1 MQQTE
6 KRHVTG
12 QLNNMQ
18 IEWRQW
24 IALGG
29 VARPAESATGSLR
42 ASTREYETI
51 WPAASNSKP
60 SDPLMDRSSARV
72 LAVRSELNEQ
82 TFFFPVTHSDFVS
95 TPVFGKKTRHPVSP
109 IANSLGHASHAE
121 QKQEIIPR
129 SCFPFNL
136 TNLIRVWHKTI
147 VSTIKLCK
155 ALCTL
160 NPYISNMRVFPV
172 MLIITLHL
180 NIVRFFSPPIDGDL
194 IYTRPKCGILFFCVY
209 VIMLN
214 KPLNTTATSSLTAYM
229 IHPY

>member
-24 IALGG
+24 IALRG

-82 TFFFPVTHSDFVS
+82 TFFFFLLHTLTLRALRFLAKRRDTLFRQLLIPLDTPLTLNKNRKLFPV
-95 TPVFGKKTRHPVSP
+95 
-109 IANSLGHASHAE
+109 HASL
-121 QKQEIIPR
+121 
-129 SCFPFNL
+129 L
-136 TNLIRVWHKTI
+136 T
-147 VSTIKLCK
+147 
-155 ALCTL
+155 
-160 NPYISNMRVFPV
+160 
-172 MLIITLHL
+172 
-180 NIVRFFSPPIDGDL
+180 
-194 IYTRPKCGILFFCVY
+194 
-209 VIMLN
+209 
-214 KPLNTTATSSLTAYM
+214 
-229 IHPY
+229 